1 MSGRGYS
8 YVGYPYVRLAEDIH
22 VWDWPWISAS
32 KTRSQS
38 HLHTHIHG
46 LSHIL
51 AVSHTNI
58 HGLSDIQISTACL
71 TYRYPRPLLH
81 TDIPASSTYR
91 YPRPY
96 IKYIYLPSVSPYGY
110 WFEQDYVRL
119 AVSYNRDH
127 TLNYRT
133 IIYISFDIQLIFYGR
148 IATLC

>member
-1 MSGRGYS
+1 MWVVVDIRMLDIRMLDWPKISMCETSRGYQQARYAVS
-8 YVGYPYVRLAEDIH
+8 LIFIQIFTACLTY
-22 VWDWPWISAS
+22 W
-32 KTRSQS
+32 
-38 HLHTHIHG
+38 
-46 LSHIL
+46 LSHI
-51 AVSHTNI
+51 
-58 HGLSDIQISTACL
+58 QISMACL